1 MKVKDYSYETFPRYT
16 MEIEGAL
23 ELKGN
28 KENLRC
34 RMYDIEYQPGCIIRF
49 LFPNT
54 ILDEERK
61 YPLVVHVQGSGW
73 YQQDMNDHIFDFMPI
88 VKAGFAYAIVQYH
101 GAPDKKYPTQ
111 VNDVLKAIEFLKEN
125 YQNYPIDFKNVFLS
139 GDSSGGHIALLV
151 ALQNNYSF
159 KGIIDL
165 YGITNF
171 MTFNDWYSKYDW
183 CEKENVSDFLGSLDE
198 QLLIEASPMTY
209 LKENMKLSPFLILHG
224 DKDHVV
230 PITQSIELYEKLK
243 EYHYE
248 VIFGRVH
255 DADHGRSIFY
265 NEDVYH
271 TIITFLKKHKQD

>member
-1 MKVKDYSYETFPRYT
+1 MYKKIVLMILCFLVAISCSNPNSPNTTNTNQTGDTNKVETVTPPGELEKYGVDISQDDDVIASQLESNLKLYFDEKGSYKVILKGIPKDYGFNSTTKSLAYLIFNAANKV
-16 MEIEGAL
+16 GA
-23 ELKGN
+23 N
-28 KENLRC
+28 SVDV
-34 RMYDIEYQPGCIIRF
+34 DIS
-49 LFPNT
+49 N
-54 ILDEERK
+54 
-61 YPLVVHVQGSGW
+61 
-73 YQQDMNDHIFDFMPI
+73 
-88 VKAGFAYAIVQYH
+88 
-101 GAPDKKYPTQ
+101 
-111 VNDVLKAIEFLKEN
+111 
-125 YQNYPIDFKNVFLS
+125 IDFKNVFLS

-209 LKENMKLSPFLILHG
+209 LKENMKLPPFLILHG

-248 VIFGRVH
+248 VTFGRVH

>member
-16 MEIEGAL
+16 KDIEGAL

-34 RMYDIEYQPGCIIRF
+34 RLRDVYYQDNCLIRF

-54 ILDEERK
+54 ILDEQRK
-61 YPLVVHVQGSGW
+61 YPLIIHVQGSGW
-73 YQQDMNDHIFDFMPI
+73 YPQDMNDHIFDFLPI
-88 VKAGFAYAIVQYH
+88 VKAGYIYAIVQYH
-101 GAPDKKYPTQ
+101 GAPDFKYPTQ
-111 VNDVLKAIEFLKEN
+111 VNDVVQAIEYLKEN
-125 YQNYPIDFKNVFLS
+125 NQDYPIDLSSVYLS
-139 GDSSGGHIALLV
+139 GDSSGGHIALLI
-151 ALQNNYSF
+151 ALQKSYAF
-159 KGIIDL
+159 KGVIDL
-165 YGITNF
+165 YGVTNF

-183 CEKENVSDFLGSLDE
+183 QEEKNVIDFLGSLDQE
-198 QLLIEASPMTY
+198 LLIEASPMTY
-209 LKENMKLSPFLILHG
+209 VKEKMNLPPFLILHG

-248 VIFGRVH
+248 VTFGRVH

-265 NEDVYH
+265 NEDVYQ
-271 TIITFLKKHKQD
+271 TIIAFLNKHQ